1 MPPMVA
7 DRLDGRC
14 AVVTGGGRGFGE
26 RIALEL
32 DALGATVAVLDVDE
46 EAARRSAGCLARG
59 LAVACDVGDEAS
71 VRTTGIVNVSSLAG
85 KRGGGF
91 LGRAAHAAAKAG
103 VIGFTK
109 ALARELAPTRSPQPS
124 SFCCPTPRAT

>member
-32 DALGATVAVLDVDE
+32 DALGATVAVLDIDE
-46 EAARRSAGCLARG
+46 EAARRSGEGWCDRLHEGTGARAGA
-59 LAVACDVGDEAS
+59 DE
-71 VRTTGIVNVSSLAG
+71 V
-85 KRGGGF
+85 
-91 LGRAAHAAAKAG
+91 AAAIVFLLSDASRYVTG
-103 VIGFTK
+103 TTLNADGGITM
-109 ALARELAPTRSPQPS
+109 E
-124 SFCCPTPRAT
+124 

>member
-1 MPPMVA
+1 MPPLVA

-46 EAARRSAGCLARG
+46 EAARCSGEGWC
-59 LAVACDVGDEAS
+59 E
-71 VRTTGIVNVSSLAG
+71 
-85 KRGGGF
+85 
-91 LGRAAHAAAKAG
+91 
-103 VIGFTK
+103 IGFTK